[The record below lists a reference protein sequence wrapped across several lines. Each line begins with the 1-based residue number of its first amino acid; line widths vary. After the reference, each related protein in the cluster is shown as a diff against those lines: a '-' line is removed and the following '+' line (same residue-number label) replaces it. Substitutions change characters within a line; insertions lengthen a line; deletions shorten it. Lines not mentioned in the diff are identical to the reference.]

1 MFPFN
6 HLLVKILLVFRAL
19 PPLHSVWIQPLRV
32 ILIFSSIIEKTTT
45 LYSNGRFFSF
55 FSSAHA
61 SCTDPHSSLQA
72 LRHIVPLN
80 FKQIY
85 QTRSM
90 SYSTLKS
97 RVNWPSL
104 CTYFLPFQLFS
115 KTETY
120 PVSKSK
126 NEQLDSSFIYNRG
139 FPAKTKEAICRST
152 SQSRILAQ
160 GLLQRHLFF
169 PFSQ

>member
-1 MFPFN
+1 
-6 HLLVKILLVFRAL
+6 
-19 PPLHSVWIQPLRV
+19 
-32 ILIFSSIIEKTTT
+32 
-45 LYSNGRFFSF
+45 
-55 FSSAHA
+55 
-61 SCTDPHSSLQA
+61 
-72 LRHIVPLN
+72 
-80 FKQIY
+80 
-85 QTRSM
+85 M

-115 KTETY
+115 EMETY

-160 GLLQRHLFF
+160 GLLQRHLFSLFHNKRPYSKKSSGRRHVHDLYCTWTPWNGTLWTVVLQEHWGTPRKLPCVALSHQYPRDGFSMEF
-169 PFSQ
+169 PGWITNGSTIW